1 MVSRQELKF
10 LIHHFDYIELK
21 SKLKH
26 ILSADTHSEA
36 HDYHIKSLYFDDIFN
51 SAYYDKIDGV
61 GDRVKY
67 RIRQYNHSLEHIK
80 LEKKIKK
87 NDRVKKIA
95 TPLTHPESMQ
105 LIQKEYEISPD
116 DAGLL
121 QEFKAAA
128 KMKSFGPK
136 VIVSYDREA
145 YTFPI
150 NKVRIT
156 FDKHLRTHLHSTSFF
171 DSIAGHHVLP
181 PNTLILEVKYDQF
194 LPGFI
199 RQQFNLDS
207 RPQLALSKYV
217 MCRDGVL
224 GQI

>member
-21 SKLKH
+21 SKLKYL
-26 ILSADTHSEA
+26 LSADAHSEA
-36 HDYHIKSLYFDDIFN
+36 HDYHIKSLYFDDIYN
-51 SAYYDKIDGV
+51 TAYYDKIDGV

-67 RIRQYNHSLEHIK
+67 RIRQYNHSLDHIN

-95 TPLTHPESMQ
+95 TPLTHSESLR
-105 LIQKEYEISPD
+105 LIQKNYQLSPD
-116 DAGLL
+116 DAVLL
-121 QEFKAAA
+121 QEFKTVAD
-128 KMKSFGPK
+128 MKRFSPK

-150 NKVRIT
+150 NNIRIT

-171 DSIAGHHVLP
+171 DAVEGHHVLSP
-181 PNTLILEVKYDQF
+181 ETLILEIKYDQF

-199 RQQFNLDS
+199 RQQFQLDS

-217 MCRDGVL
+217 MCRDGIV